1 MKKLAIASAIA
12 LMGMGSAFAQSIT
25 ITTPQPQVAGVF
37 SADTTGIDNVSGVTE
52 AVFSTMGNLL
62 SKTVVTAGDPA
73 TTTTTGYDIAVL
85 SGAINLARI
94 NGAID
99 ISGTN
104 VALSSMANNVSATAT
119 ATATTSTADAY
130 AIAGAKL
137 STTVIGA
144 MNSATVEVM
153 GKVTDQ
159 SNSIGQKT
167 GVGSLASQ
175 GQDININ
182 TSTIAAGVLPVGLDG
197 VTNNLGNGLTT
208 AKLFESVMSPGA
220 LTAGQFDM
228 AGLTSEITATTTNK
242 ISELQNMAVFNTAV
256 NAAALDAG
264 IKVVANVDP
273 SAWFLNPQTGVVNL
287 SNVAMATT
295 AIGAMN
301 SGVTRLGAN
310 LTTPT
315 VTVK

>member
-1 MKKLAIASAIA
+1 
-12 LMGMGSAFAQSIT
+12 
-25 ITTPQPQVAGVF
+25 
-37 SADTTGIDNVSGVTE
+37 
-52 AVFSTMGNLL
+52 VFSTLDGLV
-62 SKTVVTAGDPA
+62 KTNTYESGVLTQ
-73 TTTTTGYDIAVL
+73 TQGYDIAVL
-85 SGAINLARI
+85 SGAVNLARI